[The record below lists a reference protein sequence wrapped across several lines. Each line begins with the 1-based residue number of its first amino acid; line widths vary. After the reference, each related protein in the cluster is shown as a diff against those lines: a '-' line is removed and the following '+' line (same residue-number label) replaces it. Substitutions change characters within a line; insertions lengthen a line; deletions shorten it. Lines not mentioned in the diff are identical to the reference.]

1 MSLTHFAGKSL
12 EDWIENRGDNFFD
25 KVGDM
30 ELFFQGH
37 QCHVFPEEI
46 GFVKWVISH
55 YVALIVLNKTPAMSG
70 RQRVAI
76 WGVGGGL
83 PLKNSPR

>member
-55 YVALIVLNKTPAMSG
+55 YVALVVLNKAPGYVRPAKG
-70 RQRVAI
+70 
-76 WGVGGGL
+76 GYLGGGVFA
-83 PLKNSPR
+83 PEKYPR